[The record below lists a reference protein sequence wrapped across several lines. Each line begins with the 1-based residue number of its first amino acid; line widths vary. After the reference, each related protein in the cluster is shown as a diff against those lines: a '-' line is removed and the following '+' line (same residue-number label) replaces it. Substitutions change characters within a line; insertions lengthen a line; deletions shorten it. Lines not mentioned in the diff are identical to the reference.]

1 MDADAVRAL
10 VAHVQEHIR
19 DLPEVNTAA
28 TLRGLVG
35 RVEDAVKHRT
45 DVTAAATQL
54 EQTATAALD
63 DDPWVL
69 FHRVTADLVDALS
82 R

>member
-1 MDADAVRAL
+1 MDADAVTAL

-35 RVEDAVKHRT
+35 RVEDAVKHRPT
-45 DVTAAATQL
+45 
-54 EQTATAALD
+54 
-63 DDPWVL
+63 
-69 FHRVTADLVDALS
+69 
-82 R
+82 